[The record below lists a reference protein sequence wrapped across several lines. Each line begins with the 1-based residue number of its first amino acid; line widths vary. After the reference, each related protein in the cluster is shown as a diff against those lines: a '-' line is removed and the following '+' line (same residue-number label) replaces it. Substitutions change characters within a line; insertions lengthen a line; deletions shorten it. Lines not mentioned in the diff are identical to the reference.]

1 MQKRVGEGAGGKR
14 GRETA
19 ERGFKGGGGGVRT
32 AQRRERTERVSG
44 LRCVRLGSDTVL
56 KNGRILFLVLS

>member
-19 ERGFKGGGGGVRT
+19 ERGFKGGGGGQNSSEKGEDRKSEWAEVC
-32 AQRRERTERVSG
+32 QVG
-44 LRCVRLGSDTVL
+44 L
-56 KNGRILFLVLS
+56 